1 MKQQGDL
8 LVGSLMVRE
17 SRHIATLLLND
28 ASAEVWA
35 EEILT
40 KNILQKKS
48 LGTAARVTRGLK
60 RRLSALDKVLLR
72 ALTEADDSL
81 AKQIALTSVLNVNP
95 MLLGFFETV
104 LADAYLGQQESL
116 HLYQWDDYLRA
127 YEQRDPSVA
136 EWSET
141 STKKVRQIVIRI
153 LSECGYLLDTKSRRL
168 QKLVVYP
175 ELRQMLEQ
183 LNMFEVLNGL
193 TLRRGMR

>member
-60 RRLSALDKVLLR
+60 RRLSALDKVLLS

-95 MLLGFFETV
+95 MLLGFFDTV
-104 LADAYLGQQESL
+104 LAEAYLGQQENL

-153 LSECGYLLDTKSRRL
+153 LSECGYLSDTKSRRL
-168 QKLVVYP
+168 QKLVVHP
-175 ELRQMLEQ
+175 ELRQMLEK